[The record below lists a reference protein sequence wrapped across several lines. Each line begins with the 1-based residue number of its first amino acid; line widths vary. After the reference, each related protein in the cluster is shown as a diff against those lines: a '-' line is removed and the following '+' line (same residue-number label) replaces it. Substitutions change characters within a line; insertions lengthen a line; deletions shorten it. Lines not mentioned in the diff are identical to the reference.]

1 MQSARAAAGTPA
13 TRASSGSPS
22 PSTRADS
29 ALWTSTRSGVR
40 RPLLAALA
48 CALCLSGCGE
58 QTGAPARPAAPEPVV
73 TAPPA
78 PGAALPREPA
88 AMADALAGTTLALR
102 DEIERWRR
110 DGDPAAGPPPEAV
123 TLLALH
129 QQRIYRR
136 IAAARRL
143 GDRVLALLPA
153 SVVGEAR
160 DTVAAR
166 RALISIP
173 PSGTRRPKIR
183 AAEPQPADRLRA
195 HYAAAQRRFG
205 VGWHVLAA
213 VNFVETGFG
222 RLRNESTAGARG
234 PMQFMPATWR
244 AYGLGGNI
252 RDPRDAILGAANYLH
267 ASGAPRSYRRALFH
281 YNHSSHYV
289 AAVLRFARRI
299 RRDPRAFYAYYSWQ
313 VYVRRDGVVR
323 RITGP

>member
-1 MQSARAAAGTPA
+1 MGAQSMRKRSRMGI
-13 TRASSGSPS
+13 ASSSPGMS
-22 PSTRADS
+22 SRMTFR
-29 ALWTSTRSGVR
+29 
-40 RPLLAALA
+40 AALA
-48 CALCLSGCGE
+48 LVAATLVLAGCGSE
-58 QTGAPARPAAPEPVV
+58 ERAAPARPAQE
-73 TAPPA
+73 PA
-78 PGAALPREPA
+78 PAPLPRPDAPLPRTAAAL
-88 AMADALAGTTLALR
+88 ADALTSTTLALR
-102 DEIERWRR
+102 GEIERWRAE
-110 DGDPAAGPPPEAV
+110 GDPATGAPPEAV
-123 TLLALH
+123 TLLALY

-136 IAAARRL
+136 IAPARRL

-153 SVVGEAR
+153 SVAGEAR
-160 DTVAAR
+160 DTLTAR
-166 RALISIP
+166 RALIAIP
-173 PSGTRRPKIR
+173 PSGNRRPRIR
-183 AAEPQPADRLRA
+183 AAEPEPADRLRA
-195 HYAAAQRRFG
+195 YYAAAQRRFG

-244 AYGLGGNI
+244 AYGLGGDI

-289 AAVLRFARRI
+289 EAVLRYARRI
-299 RRDPRAFYAYYSWQ
+299 RRDPRAFYAYYAWQ